1 MPGFGKRMED
11 DQVPEWS
18 TEYVPYK
25 AMMKQLDKLVA
36 RLAAEEQDRHLRE
49 NVATTGGGSAPKPTL
64 RGAANAPAA
73 EASIGI
79 GMASENAA
87 VKRTGLIDVAATD
100 SGANAAGA
108 VHLTTAIVG
117 GTTADGDEVLALSEE
132 KKFFEQ
138 LDESLKRVVSFYSAR
153 VDIMRGAA
161 ARNTSQVSHLKSEA
175 LRVVKMPKGATD
187 GGGDLKQAL
196 TDVASS
202 FKSKM
207 GGKKKK
213 VDPRKAALQKA
224 GDDARMLRKA
234 IEESYRAINMLE
246 SYVSLNMEAFSKIV
260 KKHDKATGWQTQD
273 TYMRGLKELR
283 VFHDDEVQN
292 LRETMEAAYL
302 KVEEVLCVLEPD
314 RWNRVVRGRR
324 TGKKSAAK
332 SGPLGF
338 YEVRRRR
345 NELLAKLRNET
356 KEVGSRPSTLGPR
369 FQAGLA
375 LGVAFALG
383 AMLVTRVSE
392 ACAGSGYDTLKC
404 DAMAAVAPAVRAP
417 FLIALH
423 VALYGVATQAWIDT
437 RVNAPFIFQ
446 ARRGTEL
453 SPTGAVLAG
462 SLAASVWCVVSMVL
476 MYAAEREATHTG
488 GVYPTD
494 GSGTVGDLRANHLGN
509 VFVGALVAM
518 IVMFFMF
525 FSPWPQKVIR
535 NRRYPWLQKAIAPLQ
550 HPPDSTRRFFL
561 NALTRAAQAPFR
573 KIRMVDFF
581 LADQF
586 VSQTKAMTDI
596 LVVFFLACNWT
607 SAVKYAS
614 IISLWPNWC
623 RFTQVLRRYR
633 DNTAQWIHLVNA
645 GKYATG
651 LTAGIAG
658 LCLKYADASNHG
670 AGMGGAIVDDMSA
683 LRTWYNTMTYAGIVY
698 GAAWD
703 FFQDWSVIR
712 VVKNENGGWKL
723 EFFKRRMMCRRVE
736 VYYFAVVFNTVLR
749 NKWIV
754 ASLSA
759 VRDSATVGDEV
770 WATIWSAAEVIRRC
784 FWNYFRVENEHA
796 TNCGMFR
803 ATLDV
808 PLPYADGDLTD
819 DDEEEEE
826 EEEET
831 KPKREKPKGLA
842 GFRAAAR
849 TVALSQSFGGS
860 GGGDSDGDDD
870 SDDDHRMDCLSMQMS
885 KSPSARGQ
893 NDDDDDRGIFEQSA
907 PLSALASRW
916 KSKSIELKHVDV
928 DVEGGGSESSQNK
941 SVAVAAI
948 AKMISL
954 KNKSAGAASD
964 ADADEPE
971 HPRKSFDEE
980 FMSTSTS

>member
-36 RLAAEEQDRHLRE
+36 RMAAEEQDRHLQE
-49 NVATTGGGSAPKPTL
+49 NVATTGGGAPKPTL
-64 RGAANAPAA
+64 RGVANAPAA

-79 GMASENAA
+79 GMASGENAA

-100 SGANAAGA
+100 SGANAAAGG
-108 VHLTTAIVG
+108 VNLTTRTTIVG
-117 GTTADGDEVLALSEE
+117 GTTAAGDEVLALGEE

-138 LDESLKRVVSFYSAR
+138 LDESLKRVVTFYSAR

-161 ARNTSQVSHLKSEA
+161 ARNTGQVSHLKSEA
-175 LRVVKMPKGATD
+175 LRVVKMPKGAD
-187 GGGDLKQAL
+187 DDDAGGDLKRAL

-202 FKSKM
+202 FKRKM
-207 GGKKKK
+207 GGKKK

-260 KKHDKATGWQTQD
+260 KKHDKMTGWQTQD
-273 TYMRGLKELR
+273 SYMRGLKELR

-292 LRETMEAAYL
+292 LRGTMESAYL
-302 KVEEVLCVLEPD
+302 KVEEVICVLEPD
-314 RWNRVVRGRR
+314 RWNRVVRGKR
-324 TGKKSAAK
+324 TGRKSAAK

-356 KEVGSRPSTLGPR
+356 KEVGSRPSSLGPR

-375 LGVAFALG
+375 LGIAFALG

-392 ACAGSGYDTLKC
+392 ACGGSGYDTLKC

-423 VALYGVATQAWIDT
+423 VALYGVATQAWIET
-437 RVNAPFIFQ
+437 KVNAPFIFQ

-494 GSGTVGDLRANHLGN
+494 GSGTVGDMRANHLGN

-518 IVMFFMF
+518 IAMFFMF
-525 FSPWPQKVIR
+525 FSPWPHAVIR
-535 NRRYPWLQKAIAPLQ
+535 NRRYPELQKAIQPLQ

-561 NALTRAAQAPFR
+561 NALMRAAQAPFR

-658 LCLKYADASNHG
+658 LCLKYAESRNH
-670 AGMGGAIVDDMSA
+670 GMGGAIVDNMSA
-683 LRTWYNTMTYAGIVY
+683 LRVWYNTMSYAGILY

-703 FFQDWSVIR
+703 FFQDWSVFR
-712 VVKNENGGWKL
+712 LVKKENGWYKL
-723 EFFKRRMMCRRVE
+723 EFFKRRMMCKRVE
-736 VYYFAVVFNTVLR
+736 LYYFAVVFNSVLR
-749 NKWIV
+749 NKWIY

-759 VRDSATVGDEV
+759 VQDRYHGRGRGLGDDLVRRRGHPPMFLELLPRGERARDELRYVPSDAGRPFALRRRRPDGRGGGRRGGANEETRAGETEGSRGFPRRREDRGAVAFAR
-770 WATIWSAAEVIRRC
+770 WIRR
-784 FWNYFRVENEHA
+784 RRQRQRRRPPDGLPQHA
-796 TNCGMFR
+796 
-803 ATLDV
+803 DV
-808 PLPYADGDLTD
+808 QVPIRPR
-819 DDEEEEE
+819 
-826 EEEET
+826 
-831 KPKREKPKGLA
+831 PKRRARRRRGRHLRTIRTLERVGVEVEVQIDRAQARRRRRRGRRIRIRIAAKEERRGRGNRQDDLA
-842 GFRAAAR
+842 
-849 TVALSQSFGGS
+849 Q
-860 GGGDSDGDDD
+860 
-870 SDDDHRMDCLSMQMS
+870 
-885 KSPSARGQ
+885 K
-893 NDDDDDRGIFEQSA
+893 
-907 PLSALASRW
+907 
-916 KSKSIELKHVDV
+916 
-928 DVEGGGSESSQNK
+928 
-941 SVAVAAI
+941 
-948 AKMISL
+948 
-954 KNKSAGAASD
+954 
-964 ADADEPE
+964 
-971 HPRKSFDEE
+971 
-980 FMSTSTS
+980 

>member
-36 RLAAEEQDRHLRE
+36 RMAAEEQDRHLQE
-49 NVATTGGGSAPKPTL
+49 NVATTGGGAPKPTL
-64 RGAANAPAA
+64 RGVANAPAA

-79 GMASENAA
+79 GMASGENAA

-100 SGANAAGA
+100 SGANAATGA
-108 VHLTTAIVG
+108 VNLTTTIVG
-117 GTTADGDEVLALSEE
+117 GITAAGDEVLALGEE
-132 KKFFEQ
+132 KRFFEQ
-138 LDESLKRVVSFYSAR
+138 LDESLKRVVTFYSAR

-161 ARNTSQVSHLKSEA
+161 ARNTGQVSHLKSEA
-175 LRVVKMPKGATD
+175 LRVVKMPKGAD
-187 GGGDLKQAL
+187 DDAAGDLKRAL

-202 FKSKM
+202 FKRKM
-207 GGKKKK
+207 GGKKK

-260 KKHDKATGWQTQD
+260 KKHDKMTGWQTQD
-273 TYMRGLKELR
+273 SYMRGLKELR

-292 LRETMEAAYL
+292 LRGTMESAYL
-302 KVEEVLCVLEPD
+302 KVEEVICVLEPD
-314 RWNRVVRGRR
+314 RWNRVVRGKR
-324 TGKKSAAK
+324 TGRKSAAK

-356 KEVGSRPSTLGPR
+356 KEVGSRPSSLGPR

-375 LGVAFALG
+375 LGIAFALG

-392 ACAGSGYDTLKC
+392 ACGGSGYDTLKC

-423 VALYGVATQAWIDT
+423 VALYGVATQAWIET
-437 RVNAPFIFQ
+437 KVNAPFIFQ

-494 GSGTVGDLRANHLGN
+494 GSGTVGDMRANHLGN
-509 VFVGALVAM
+509 VFVGALVGM
-518 IVMFFMF
+518 IAMFFMF
-525 FSPWPQKVIR
+525 FSPWPHAVIR
-535 NRRYPWLQKAIAPLQ
+535 NRRYPELQKAIQPLQ

-561 NALTRAAQAPFR
+561 NALMRAAQAPFR

-614 IISLWPNWC
+614 IISA
-623 RFTQVLRRYR
+623 V
-633 DNTAQWIHLVNA
+633 AQLVSFHPGA
-645 GKYATG
+645 PEIPGQ
-651 LTAGIAG
+651 
-658 LCLKYADASNHG
+658 HG
-670 AGMGGAIVDDMSA
+670 AMDPPGQRGQVRHGSH
-683 LRTWYNTMTYAGIVY
+683 
-698 GAAWD
+698 
-703 FFQDWSVIR
+703 
-712 VVKNENGGWKL
+712 
-723 EFFKRRMMCRRVE
+723 RRHRGPVFEVRGVTQPRHGRRDRGQHE
-736 VYYFAVVFNTVLR
+736 R
-749 NKWIV
+749 V
-754 ASLSA
+754 ASLVQHDVVRRYPLRRRLGLFPGLVRVSVGEERERVVQAGVLQASHDVQARGVVLLRRRVQQRAAKQVDLRQSVRGAGQYHGRGRGLGDDLVRRRGHPPVFLELLPRGERARDELRYVPSDAGRPFALRRRRPDGRGGGRRGGANEETRAGETEGSRGFPRRREDRGA
-759 VRDSATVGDEV
+759 VAFAR
-770 WATIWSAAEVIRRC
+770 WIRR
-784 FWNYFRVENEHA
+784 RRQRQRRRPPDGLPQHA
-796 TNCGMFR
+796 
-803 ATLDV
+803 DV
-808 PLPYADGDLTD
+808 QVPIRPR
-819 DDEEEEE
+819 
-826 EEEET
+826 
-831 KPKREKPKGLA
+831 PKR
-842 GFRAAAR
+842 RAATTTR
-849 TVALSQSFGGS
+849 
-860 GGGDSDGDDD
+860 
-870 SDDDHRMDCLSMQMS
+870 
-885 KSPSARGQ
+885 P
-893 NDDDDDRGIFEQSA
+893 
-907 PLSALASRW
+907 AS
-916 KSKSIELKHVDV
+916 S
-928 DVEGGGSESSQNK
+928 N
-941 SVAVAAI
+941 
-948 AKMISL
+948 
-954 KNKSAGAASD
+954 N
-964 ADADEPE
+964 P
-971 HPRKSFDEE
+971 HP
-980 FMSTSTS
+980 

>member
-36 RLAAEEQDRHLRE
+36 RMAAEEQDRHLQE
-49 NVATTGGGSAPKPTL
+49 NVATTGGGAPKPTL

-79 GMASENAA
+79 GMASGENAA

-100 SGANAAGA
+100 SGANAAAGG
-108 VHLTTAIVG
+108 VNLTTTIVG
-117 GTTADGDEVLALSEE
+117 GTTAAGDEVLALGEE
-132 KKFFEQ
+132 KRFFEQ
-138 LDESLKRVVSFYSAR
+138 LDESLKRVVTFYSAR

-161 ARNTSQVSHLKSEA
+161 AQNTGQVSHLKSEA
-175 LRVVKMPKGATD
+175 LRVVKMPKGADTD
-187 GGGDLKQAL
+187 AGGDLKRAL

-202 FKSKM
+202 FKRKM
-207 GGKKKK
+207 GGKKK

-260 KKHDKATGWQTQD
+260 KKHDKMTGWQTQD
-273 TYMRGLKELR
+273 SYMRGLKELR

-292 LRETMEAAYL
+292 LRGTMESAYL
-302 KVEEVLCVLEPD
+302 KVEEVICVLEPD
-314 RWNRVVRGRR
+314 RWNRVVRGKR
-324 TGKKSAAK
+324 TGRKSAAK

-356 KEVGSRPSTLGPR
+356 KEVGSRLSSLGPR

-375 LGVAFALG
+375 LGIAFALG

-392 ACAGSGYDTLKC
+392 ACGGSGYDTLKC

-423 VALYGVATQAWIDT
+423 VALYGVATQAWIET
-437 RVNAPFIFQ
+437 KVNAPFIFQ

-494 GSGTVGDLRANHLGN
+494 GSGTVGDMRANHLGN
-509 VFVGALVAM
+509 VFVGALVGM
-518 IVMFFMF
+518 IAMFFMF
-525 FSPWPQKVIR
+525 FSPWPHAVIR
-535 NRRYPWLQKAIAPLQ
+535 NRRYPELQKAIQPLQ

-561 NALTRAAQAPFR
+561 NALMRAAQAPFR

-658 LCLKYADASNHG
+658 LCLKYAESHNH
-670 AGMGGAIVDDMSA
+670 GMGGAIVDNMSA
-683 LRTWYNTMTYAGIVY
+683 LRVWYNTMSYAGILY

-703 FFQDWSVIR
+703 FFQDWSVFR
-712 VVKNENGGWKL
+712 LVNKENGWYKL
-723 EFFKRRMMCRRVE
+723 EFFKRRMMCKRVE
-736 VYYFAVVFNTVLR
+736 LYYFAVVFNSVLR
-749 NKWIV
+749 NKWIY

-759 VRDSATVGDEV
+759 VQDSTTVGDEV

-819 DDEEEEE
+819 EEEEE
-826 EEEET
+826 EEEEQT
-831 KPKREKPKGLA
+831 KKPEREKPKGLA

-849 TVALSQSFGGS
+849 TVALSRSLGGS
-860 GGGDSDGDDD
+860 GDGDSD
-870 SDDDHRMDCLSMQMS
+870 SDDDPRMECLSMQMS

-893 NDDDDDRGIFEQSA
+893 SEPDDDDEAGIFEQSA
-907 PLSALASRW
+907 PLSALASKW

-928 DVEGGGSESSQNK
+928 DVDVEGGGSESPQKK

-964 ADADEPE
+964 ADADESA
-971 HPRKSFDEE
+971 PRKSFDEE
-980 FMSTSTS
+980 FMATSKP